1 MPLPP
6 DETLQNKNPRT
17 ASRTRDFEPHKPCQY
32 IRGQGDMLSGFCR
45 SGGLQVV
52 RRGLAS
58 LSICDEVKSNL
69 LSLVQAVE
77 SGALN
82 GADVH
87 EDILAAIVR
96 LDEAKAFL
104 AVEPLY
110 GSLRHENFFQVR

>member
-1 MPLPP
+1 MAVRL
-6 DETLQNKNPRT
+6 
-17 ASRTRDFEPHKPCQY
+17 
-32 IRGQGDMLSGFCR
+32 CR
-45 SGGLQVV
+45 SGGLEVV

-58 LSICDEVKSNL
+58 LSICNKVKSNL
-69 LSLVQAVE
+69 LSLVEAVE
-77 SGALN
+77 TGALN

-110 GSLRHENFFQVR
+110 GSLRHENFFQVRV